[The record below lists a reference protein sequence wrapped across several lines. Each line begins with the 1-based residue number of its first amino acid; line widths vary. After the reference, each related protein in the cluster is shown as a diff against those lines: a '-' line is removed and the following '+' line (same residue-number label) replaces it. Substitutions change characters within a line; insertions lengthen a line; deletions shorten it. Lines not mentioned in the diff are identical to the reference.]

1 MVRGVRRF
9 VLGSVSL
16 AAAGALAGCGGW
28 FFAER
33 EPWRRDAEVA
43 CLASGAVKEGP
54 GKVHIAAITGPGI
67 CGADYPFKIS
77 ILGESAPLGYGDE
90 PRPPSPIAGS
100 GMPRWPI
107 AAPAPAET
115 R

>member
-43 CLASGAVKEGP
+43 CLNSGLVKEGP
-54 GKVHIAAITGPGI
+54 GKVRIEPINGPGV
-67 CGADYPFKIS
+67 CGADYPIRVS
-77 ILGESAPLGYGDE
+77 SLGESALLGYGDE
-90 PRPPSPIAGS
+90 PRPTS
-100 GMPRWPI
+100 GIPRT
-107 AAPAPAET
+107 AAPQWPVVQPPP
-115 R
+115 